1 MYHSF
6 GYIDTVARIT
16 ECSMEEAVN
25 EIKVKQEYIDQG
37 GEVCIEECLYFILL
51 YFEC

>member
-6 GYIDTVARIT
+6 GYIDTVARIA

-25 EIKVKQEYIDQG
+25 EIKTKQGYIDQG
-37 GEVCIEECLYFILL
+37 GEVCMCTKDCLYFIIP
-51 YFEC
+51 